1 MFIRCK
7 ATSNRPTNLM
17 FCTQCGTANRDD
29 ARFCSQC
36 GHSLAGD
43 TPTSIQKSADSGA
56 PLNAL
61 WNPAA
66 AANWSL
72 IFTPAFG
79 SYLQMLNWQTLAE
92 RERAATAR
100 VWFYVSLAM
109 LGVYVAIRLLTGDRS
124 YASAQPL
131 LVLYLFVWYF
141 AGGRSQ
147 AKYVK
152 ERFGSVYPRKG
163 WGKPILLGVA
173 ALIGYALIG
182 GIVVALFT

>member
-1 MFIRCK
+1 V
-7 ATSNRPTNLM
+7 

-29 ARFCSQC
+29 ARFCSKC
-36 GHSLAGD
+36 GRSLTDDGPLIA
-43 TPTSIQKSADSGA
+43 QKSAESGS
-56 PLNAL
+56 PSNAL

-79 SYLQMLNWQTLAE
+79 SYLQMLNWQTLGE
-92 RERAATAR
+92 RERAVTAR
-100 VWFYVSLAM
+100 IWFYVSLAM
-109 LGVYVAIRLLTGDRS
+109 LGVYVAIRLLTGERS

-141 AGGRSQ
+141 ASGRSQ

-152 ERFGSVYPRKG
+152 ERFGSAYPKKG
-163 WGKPILLGVA
+163 WGKPILLGIA
-173 ALIGYALIG
+173 ALVGYVLIG
-182 GIVVALFT
+182 GIVVVLLT